1 MGRAVSAF
9 KAEAAKTSKKKA
21 YQHKVDKSVPNCAS
35 FDVVGDWDCM
45 LNQTNIGQNNNK
57 YYIIQ
62 LLQQR
67 VVCVCVYAAFTMA

>member
-1 MGRAVSAF
+1 MGKHHCTNTHVRSFCPYKRGLHLFAVV
-9 KAEAAKTSKKKA
+9 KW
-21 YQHKVDKSVPNCAS
+21 HVVD
-35 FDVVGDWDCM
+35 DWDCM

-62 LLQQR
+62 LLQQH